1 MPNEAKI
8 IFTIFIVFVG
18 IGILLI
24 NPKANNAGQNWLW
37 RQGKGDLM
45 RAILFRNDGSFRR
58 FTKFGS
64 LLFFLLF
71 LAMIWLAIP
80 TAP

>member
-1 MPNEAKI
+1 MPNEVKI
-8 IFTIFIVFVG
+8 IFTIFIVLVG

-24 NPKANNAGQNWLW
+24 NPKSNNAGPNWLW
-37 RQGKGDLM
+37 RQGKDDLM
-45 RAILFRNDGSFRR
+45 RTILFREDGSFRR

-64 LLFFLLF
+64 LLFFALF